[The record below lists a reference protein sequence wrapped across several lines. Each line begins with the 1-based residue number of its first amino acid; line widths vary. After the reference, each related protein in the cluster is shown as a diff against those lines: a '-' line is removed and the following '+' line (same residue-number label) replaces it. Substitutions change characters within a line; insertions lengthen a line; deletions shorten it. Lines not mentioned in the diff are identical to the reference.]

1 MPDDI
6 PHQANLTRQ
15 PLSKLTKIVYGAGDW
30 GLASW
35 GTLRQIF
42 YAIFLT
48 DVVGLDARLAS
59 FAALVG
65 VLWDAINDPLV
76 GMISDRVETRWGR
89 RRPFLLIFAIPF
101 GLAFLLMWW
110 APPWENQ
117 LVLAAH
123 ITLAYILSD
132 TLQTLVAVPFYTLTP
147 EMTPDYDERTSL
159 TSYRMFFNLVASLT
173 LAVSAPIIKNTALA
187 AGYTAGQSYLLIA
200 GLFGGSGV
208 LPFLVMF
215 FIVRERHPEPSRES
229 PPLRDIAQTAWANVP
244 FRFATGL
251 YMLNWMTVDLVALML
266 PFFITYWVAKG
277 NLTAQVQVFGAD
289 IALES
294 LILGV
299 MFITAIAALPL
310 WNWLSQRTSKRLAYV
325 YGMSFWAVVQLLI
338 IFIQPGQLILILTL
352 TVLAGISIST
362 AHVLP
367 EAIFPDVIEWEE
379 LRTRR
384 RHEGVYYGAKNFL
397 RKMTGAV
404 SIFLALQIL
413 GWFGYQSPPSGAA
426 FFQQPADAVLAIRIL
441 TGPFGAVLLFTAV
454 VVAWFYPL
462 TREKHTRIRRLLARR
477 ENRA

>member
-1 MPDDI
+1 MY
-6 PHQANLTRQ
+6 ANASQHR
-15 PLSKLTKIVYGAGDW
+15 PLSRFTKIIYGAGDW

-48 DVVGLDARLAS
+48 DVVGLEARLAS
-59 FAALVG
+59 VAALVG
-65 VLWDAINDPLV
+65 VIWDAINDPLV

-89 RRPFLLIFAIPF
+89 RRPFLLFFSIPF

-117 LVLAAH
+117 FVLAVH

-147 EMTPDYDERTSL
+147 EMTPDYDERTAL

-173 LAVSAPIIKNTALA
+173 LAVSAPLIRNA
-187 AGYTAGQSYLLIA
+187 AVEAGFTAGQSYLMIA
-200 GLFGGSGV
+200 GLFGGSGI
-208 LPFLVMF
+208 LPFLIMF
-215 FIVRERHPEPSRES
+215 FFVRESHPRPSRQ
-229 PPLRDIAQTAWANVP
+229 PPTWKEIIQTAWDNIP

-266 PFFITYWVAKG
+266 PFYLVYWISSG
-277 NLTAQVQVFGAD
+277 NLTATITVLGEQ
-289 IALES
+289 IAVES
-294 LILGV
+294 VILGV
-299 MFITAIAALPL
+299 MFTTAIAALPL
-310 WNWLSQRTSKRLAYV
+310 WNWLSQQTSKRLAYI

-338 IFIQPGQLILILTL
+338 IFIQPGQTLFILVL

-367 EAIFPDVIEWEE
+367 EAIFPDVLEWEE
-379 LRTRR
+379 LRSRR

-397 RKMTGAV
+397 RKLTGAV
-404 SIFLALQIL
+404 SIFIALQLL
-413 GWFGYQSPPSGAA
+413 GWFGYQTPPVGVTN
-426 FFQQPADAVLAIRIL
+426 FQQPEAAVLAIRIL
-441 TGPFGAVLLFTAV
+441 TGPFGAVLLLTAIGL
-454 VVAWFYPL
+454 AWFYPL
-462 TREKHTRIRRLLARR
+462 TREKHVRIRRLLARR
-477 ENRA
+477 QEQA

>member
-1 MPDDI
+1 MTFDDHA
-6 PHQANLTRQ
+6 PAHK
-15 PLSKLTKIVYGAGDW
+15 PLNRFTKIIYGTGDW

-59 FAALVG
+59 LAALAG
-65 VLWDAINDPLV
+65 VIWDAVNDPLV
-76 GMISDRVETRWGR
+76 GIISDRVKTRWGR
-89 RRPFLLIFAIPF
+89 RRPFLLIFSLPF
-101 GLAFLLMWW
+101 GAAFLLMWW

-117 LVLAAH
+117 LVLALH
-123 ITLAYILSD
+123 MTLAYIISD

-147 EMTPDYDERTSL
+147 EMTPDYDERTAL
-159 TSYRMFFNLVASLT
+159 TSYRMFFNLVASLA
-173 LAVSAPIIKNTALA
+173 LAVSAPMIRNAALS
-187 AGYTAGQSYLLIA
+187 AGLTAGQSYLLIA
-200 GLFGGSGV
+200 GLFGASGV

-215 FIVRERHPEPSRES
+215 FVVRERHPQPPQNPPSVQEVGE
-229 PPLRDIAQTAWANVP
+229 TAWNNVP

-266 PFFITYWVAKG
+266 PFFITYWISAG
-277 NLTAQVQVFGAD
+277 DLTAQLKVFGEPLAV
-289 IALES
+289 ES
-294 LILGV
+294 VILGV

-310 WNWLSQRTSKRLAYV
+310 WNWLSQKTSKRLAYI
-325 YGMSFWAVVQLLI
+325 YGMSFWAVVQMLI
-338 IFIQPGQLILILTL
+338 IFIQPGQMGLILIL

-384 RHEGVYYGAKNFL
+384 RHEGLYYGTKNFL
-397 RKMTGAV
+397 RKLTGAV
-404 SIFLALQIL
+404 AIFIALQTL
-413 GWFGYQSPPSGAA
+413 GWFGYQSPPEGSL
-426 FFQQPADAVLAIRIL
+426 FFQQSESAVQAIRML
-441 TGPFGAVLLFTAV
+441 TGPFGAVLLLTAV
-454 VVAWFYPL
+454 VIAWFYPL
-462 TREKHTRIRRLLARR
+462 TREKHARIRRLLARR